1 MPLKLIKPDYKHI
14 SVFHLGQSQPTI
26 SVKEIGG
33 KKSEK
38 ENKDTKDIQALLDRH
53 IGMCKKT
60 ARRLATFGKRQQH
73 LHNRN
78 MPCQGRQQPPT
89 WQGFVLPLQSEYITC
104 RIVALFSHQQTT
116 AGNTHTQATNETI
129 KEAASKATGS
139 EELG

>member
-89 WQGFVLPLQSEYITC
+89 WQGRLLGIPTRKRPTRLSKKQL
-104 RIVALFSHQQTT
+104 AKQP
-116 AGNTHTQATNETI
+116 
-129 KEAASKATGS
+129 AAKSLDSIGM
-139 EELG
+139 L